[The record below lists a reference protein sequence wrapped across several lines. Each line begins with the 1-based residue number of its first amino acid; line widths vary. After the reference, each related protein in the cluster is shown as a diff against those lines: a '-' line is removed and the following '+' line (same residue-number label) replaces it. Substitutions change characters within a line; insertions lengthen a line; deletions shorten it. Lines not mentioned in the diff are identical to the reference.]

1 MNEASPNRSESSP
14 RSILYIDDDPLSRKL
29 IGASLEEEGYSVH
42 LAANGQEGLE
52 TFRHVRP
59 GLVLLDLRM
68 PGMGGFEVLERLQE
82 LDGEIPILVVS
93 GAGEM
98 EDVIKA
104 MRSGAWNYVVKS
116 LDNLSILIDA
126 VAKAFHDQDIIQEK
140 KHYQSLLEEALA
152 ENDYYRNQ
160 LETIFNSLPDGLMTV
175 NNRYEIVKF
184 NQTMGQICPLGSQL
198 DHGKSVLELGE
209 KGNEHCL
216 RMLEQSIKE
225 KKQFVNKR
233 VECPHCEGNSR
244 VNLVTTAP
252 LKDQAGKIT
261 GATLIIRDIT
271 RLEELEEQFHDRRS
285 FKNIVGKS
293 SSMQRL
299 YSLIK
304 QVANVDTTVLITGE
318 SGTGKECVMDAL
330 HYTGHRSA
338 GPLCKV
344 NCSALSEELLDSELF
359 GHVRGAFTGAHKDK
373 VGRFEAAHGGSIFL
387 DEIGEISHRIQLKL
401 LRVLE
406 SKEFERVGSSKTVK
420 VDVRIISA
428 TNVDLAQ
435 KVKEGSF
442 RQDLYYRLKVMN
454 IHVPPLRE
462 RKDDLALLV
471 DHFCRVFS
479 REFDKKILG
488 VTEEV
493 MNIFLRYDWPG
504 NVRELKHAMEHGSL
518 LCPGGTITVDHL
530 PMELMEFE
538 KSGLSSE
545 PRLPSTPRS
554 LTPQHIRQALDE
566 AKGNKA
572 KAAEMLG
579 IHRKTLYRKMHQFD
593 IPLS

>member
-1 MNEASPNRSESSP
+1 MNEANKYRPASTP
-14 RSILYIDDDPLSRKL
+14 RSILYIDDDPLSLKL
-29 IGASLEEEGYSVH
+29 IGSSLEDKGYIVH
-42 LAANGQEGLE
+42 LAASGQEGIE
-52 TFRHVRP
+52 TFQREKP

-68 PGMGGFEVLERLQE
+68 PGMGGFEVLEHLQE
-82 LDGEIPILVVS
+82 LDGEVPVLVVS

-126 VAKAFHDQDIIQEK
+126 VSKAFQDQDIIQEK

-184 NQTMGQICPLGSQL
+184 NQTMEQVCPLGSQL
-198 DHGKSVLELGE
+198 ELGQSVME
-209 KGNEHCL
+209 IGEQGSEYCL
-216 RMLEQSIKE
+216 RILEQSIKDQ
-225 KKQFVNKR
+225 KQFVNR
-233 VECPHCEGNSR
+233 RIECPYSR
-244 VNLVTTAP
+244 ESGGKVNLVTTAP

-293 SSMQRL
+293 PSMQRL

-304 QVANVDTTVLITGE
+304 HVANVDTTVLITGE

-330 HYTGHRSA
+330 HYTGHRGN

-373 VGRFEAAHGGSIFL
+373 VGRFETAHGGTIFL

-462 RKDDLALLV
+462 RKEDLPLLV
-471 DHFCRVFS
+471 DHFCRSFS

-488 VTEEV
+488 ANEEV

-504 NVRELKHAMEHGSL
+504 NVRELKHAMEHGCL
-518 LCPGGTITVDHL
+518 LCPGGLITVDHL
-530 PMELMEFE
+530 PMELIDFDTCAM
-538 KSGLSSE
+538 GSE
-545 PRLPSTPRS
+545 ARRPKTPRS
-554 LTPQHIRQALDE
+554 ITPQHIAQALDE

-572 KAAEMLG
+572 KAAELLG

-593 IPLS
+593 IPL